1 MKITTALLPIAIT
14 FPSFVIVDAFS
25 LRSTSTTKRA
35 HSTSTIRHS
44 SNNNKEEEW
53 DVVVIG
59 AGIGGLSAAA
69 LSARYGL
76 KTICVEAHDVA
87 GGVAHSFERKASTS
101 IKSDKPFVFDSGPSL
116 LSGMSHTGTNPL
128 RQVLDAVGTADD
140 IDWVTYD
147 GWMVYDTAYPPEE
160 EKSTFRLTTGNDGT
174 WEDAIEKKAGI
185 DSREAFTKFRNEM
198 MSPNGLSESSAL
210 IPPMALRSD
219 ARAVFTLAS
228 YLLKFLKIGLKGT
241 LLTGP
246 FTKSMD
252 LYALTDKF
260 NRQWF
265 DYLAFA
271 LSGLDAAHTQA
282 APVSYTMID
291 LHKEG
296 AVLDY
301 PKGGMDSLVQALVR
315 GLEMDRPGVGRGELR
330 LKSRVQK
337 VNLDEENN
345 KAVCKGVTLEDGTV
359 LTARRGVICNAPL
372 WNMAKLLEDSH
383 SNKEESAIAAAVSK
397 VRAQANEMEMTG
409 SFMHIHL
416 GVPADGLPEDLD
428 CHHSVLNLE
437 DDVTAEQNLVIVS
450 IPTIFDPSLAPSGFH
465 VIHAYTAASENF
477 KDWEDKLD
485 GGFDNGKAEERDY
498 QRNKSYKDLK
508 EEKTEALWL
517 ALERIIPD
525 IRERA
530 KQKGSIVEV
539 GTPLTHRRYNRRFR
553 GTYGPAPSQGKD
565 VWELPSAKTPIEGL
579 LACGDT
585 CFPGIGLPGVA
596 ASGTIAANTLVDPS
610 IQLSLMDEMKRSGAL
625 Q

>member
-1 MKITTALLPIAIT
+1 MKITTLILTIAALQRPI
-14 FPSFVIVDAFS
+14 IVDAFS
-25 LRSTSTTKRA
+25 LRPISTKRA
-35 HSTSTIRHS
+35 NVGVFATTENS
-44 SNNNKEEEW
+44 NNKEEEW
-53 DVVVIG
+53 DVVVVG

-76 KTICVEAHDVA
+76 KTICVEAHDVP
-87 GGVAHSFERKASTS
+87 GGVAHSFERKAPAS

-116 LSGMSHTGTNPL
+116 LSGMSQKGTNPL
-128 RQVLDAVGTADD
+128 RQVLDAVGTSSD
-140 IDWVTYD
+140 IDWITYD
-147 GWMVYDTAYPPEE
+147 GWMVYDTAYPAED
-160 EKSTFRLTTGNDGT
+160 EKAKFRLTTGNDGT
-174 WEDAIEKKAGI
+174 WEKAIEKKAGI
-185 DSREAFTKFRNEM
+185 SAREAFTKFRNEM

-210 IPPMALRSD
+210 IPPLALRSD
-219 ARAVFTLAS
+219 LKAVFTMAQ
-228 YLLKFLKIGLKGT
+228 YLLKFLSIGLKGQ

-252 LYALTDKF
+252 LYGLTDKF

-315 GLEMDRPGVGRGELR
+315 GLEMDRPGVGSGELR
-330 LKSRVQK
+330 LKSRVEK
-337 VNLDEENN
+337 FNLEEENS

-359 LTARRGVICNAPL
+359 LKARRGVICNAPL
-372 WNMAKLLEDSH
+372 WNMAKLLEDSVV
-383 SNKEESAIAAAVSK
+383 SGGEESAIAAAVKK
-397 VRAQANEMEMTG
+397 VRTQANEMEMTG

-416 GVPADGLPEDLD
+416 GVPADGLPDDLD

-450 IPTIFDPSLAPSGFH
+450 IPTIFDPELAPDGFH

-485 GGFDNGKAEERDY
+485 GGFDHGKAEEKDY
-498 QRNKSYKDLK
+498 QRTKTYKDLK

-530 KQKGSIVEV
+530 KQKGSIVEI

-553 GTYGPAPSQGKD
+553 GTYGPAPSAGKD

-596 ASGTIAANTLVDPS
+596 ASGTIAANTLVDS
-610 IQLSLMDEMKRSGAL
+610 SVQLSLMDEMKTSGAL

>member
-1 MKITTALLPIAIT
+1 MKIIALLPIAALT
-14 FPSFVIVDAFS
+14 SSTIVDAFS
-25 LRSTSTTKRA
+25 LRPISTKRA
-35 HSTSTIRHS
+35 HHVGVFATAEG
-44 SNNNKEEEW
+44 SNIKEEDW

-87 GGVAHSFERKASTS
+87 GGVAHSFERKAPAS

-116 LSGMSHTGTNPL
+116 LSGMSQKGTNPL
-128 RQVLDAVGTADD
+128 RQVLDAVGTAND
-140 IDWVTYD
+140 IDWITYD
-147 GWMVYDTAYPPEE
+147 GWMVYDTAYPAED
-160 EKSTFRLTTGNDGT
+160 EKATFRLTTGNDGA
-174 WEDAIEKKAGI
+174 WEKAIEKKAGI
-185 DSREAFTKFRNEM
+185 PAREAFTKFRNEM
-198 MSPNGLSESSAL
+198 MAPNGLSESSAL
-210 IPPMALRSD
+210 IPPLALRSD
-219 ARAVFTLAS
+219 LRAVFTMAQ
-228 YLLKFLKIGLKGT
+228 YLLKFLGIGLKGQ

-252 LYALTDKF
+252 LYGLTDKF

-291 LHKEG
+291 LHKDG

-301 PKGGMDSLVQALVR
+301 PKGGMDSLIQALVR
-315 GLEMDRPGVGRGELR
+315 GLEMSRPGVGSGELR
-330 LKSRVQK
+330 LKSRVEK
-337 VNLDEENN
+337 FNLEEENN

-359 LTARRGVICNAPL
+359 VNARRGVICNAPL
-372 WNMAKLLEDSH
+372 WNMARLLEDSVV
-383 SNKEESAIAAAVSK
+383 NGGEESEIAAAVRK
-397 VRAQANEMEMTG
+397 VRTQANEMEMTG

-416 GVPADGLPEDLD
+416 GIPAAGLPDDLD

-450 IPTIFDPSLAPSGFH
+450 IPTIFDPNLAPDGFH

-477 KDWEDKLD
+477 QDWENKLD
-485 GGFDNGKAEERDY
+485 GGVDNGKTEEKDY
-498 QRNKSYKDLK
+498 QRTKTYKDLK

-530 KQKGSIVEV
+530 KQQGSIVEV

-553 GTYGPAPSQGKD
+553 GTYGPAPPEGKD

-596 ASGTIAANTLVDPS
+596 ASGTIAANTLVDS
-610 IQLSLMDEMKRSGAL
+610 SVQLNLMDEMKKSGAL